1 MYMTNRTVL
10 NADPHALAETLIKVL
25 EGSPEETKV
34 FLATQQLLLSGQPVA
49 PAQIAARLRK
59 SQDAVVALL
68 RQIGVEWDAA
78 GNVVGA
84 GVSLTPT
91 PHSYIV
97 GGRQLYVW
105 CAGDA
110 ITFPLLHKTSVV
122 IESPDPINGAKID
135 LIGTP
140 EGAKEVEPSTA
151 VVSWMPG
158 TESLANIRANFCN
171 FTNFFSSV
179 ETATQYVAQHPG
191 LLITPVDAVFQAG
204 KLLWEREPFTSLL
217 AGLEQRQG

>member
-1 MYMTNRTVL
+1 MYMTNRTVSQ
-10 NADPHALAETLIKVL
+10 PHALAETLIKVL
-25 EGSPEETKV
+25 EGSPQETKIL
-34 FLATQQLLLSGQPVA
+34 LATQQLLLSGQPVA
-49 PAQIAARLRK
+49 PAQIAARLHM

-78 GNVVGA
+78 SNVVGA

-110 ITFPLLHKTSVV
+110 ITFPILHKTSAV
-122 IESPDPINGAKID
+122 IESPDPITGAKIR
-135 LIGTP
+135 LVGTP

-171 FTNFFSSV
+171 FTNFFTSV
-179 ETATQYVAQHPG
+179 ETAAQYVAQHHG
-191 LLITPVDAVFQAG
+191 LLITPVDTVFQAG

>member
-1 MYMTNRTVL
+1 MTNRTIL

-25 EGSPEETKV
+25 EGSPEETKIL
-34 FLATQQLLLSGQPVA
+34 LATQQLLLSGHPAA
-49 PAQIAARLRK
+49 PAQIAARLRL

-84 GVSLTPT
+84 GLSLTPT

-110 ITFPLLHKTSVV
+110 ITFPILHKTSAV
-122 IESPDPINGAKID
+122 IESPDPINGAKIR

-158 TESLANIRANFCN
+158 TESLNNIRANFCN

-179 ETATQYVAQHPG
+179 ETAAQYVAQHPG
-191 LLITPVDAVFQAG
+191 LVIVPVDAVFQIG
-204 KLLWEREPFTSLL
+204 KLLWEREPIKSLI
-217 AGLEQRQG
+217 AELEQHHA

>member
-25 EGSPEETKV
+25 EGSLEETKV
-34 FLATQQLLLSGQPVA
+34 LLATQQLLLEGQPVA
-49 PAQIAARLRK
+49 PAQIAARLRM

-84 GVSLTPT
+84 GLSLTPT

-110 ITFPLLHKTSVV
+110 ITFPILHKTSAV
-122 IESPDPINGAKID
+122 IESPDPINGAKIH

-140 EGAKEVEPSTA
+140 EGTKEVEPSTA

-158 TESLANIRANFCN
+158 TESFDNIRANFCN
-171 FTNFFSSV
+171 FTNFFTSV
-179 ETATQYVAQHPG
+179 ETASQYVAQHPG
-191 LLITPVDAVFQAG
+191 LIIVPIDTVFQIG
-204 KLLWEREPFTSLL
+204 KLLWEREPIKSLI
-217 AGLEQRQG
+217 ADQEKHRG